1 MLEMNVMYEADA
13 YKFREQI
20 RILKG
25 TLAPT
30 NRMEEYLDTKKE
42 EIRKDLLGKS
52 RQSNQPFEMVLLVA
66 LCGELT
72 KTSDKKQQAEF
83 ASRLILLDILT
94 EQ

>member
-1 MLEMNVMYEADA
+1 MYETDS
-13 YKFREQI
+13 YKFREQL

-30 NRMEEYLDTKKE
+30 NRQEEYIEAKKE
-42 EIRKDLLGKS
+42 EIRKELLGKS
-52 RQSNQPFEMVLLVA
+52 KQSNQPFEMVLLVA

-72 KTSDKKQQAEF
+72 NASNKQQQAEF
-83 ASRLILLDILT
+83 ASRLLLLDILT